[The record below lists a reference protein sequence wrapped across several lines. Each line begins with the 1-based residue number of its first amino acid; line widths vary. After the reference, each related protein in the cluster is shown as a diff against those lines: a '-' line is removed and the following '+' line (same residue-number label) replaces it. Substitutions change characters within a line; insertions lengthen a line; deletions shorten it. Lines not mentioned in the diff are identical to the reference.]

1 MRLSVLLP
9 DDRRV
14 EGGKGGGGGG
24 GVKRVGTQAVKRA
37 GGLAGAVKPTNNSLL
52 LAFDD
57 CFIWET
63 THIIRSLTISVRDM
77 IAPASHTL
85 QRRVDIKRGER
96 GEHCAANNMSTS
108 QLPSHSC
115 NLLKKYLLEILFQ
128 GCVQAVL
135 NKQTKRHLKKERNK
149 QTNCCKLIFVVC
161 KEFFVSGPV

>member
-115 NLLKKYLLEILFQ
+115 NLLKKYFLKILFQ
-128 GCVQAVL
+128 GCSE
-135 NKQTKRHLKKERNK
+135 QTKKKALEERNK
-149 QTNCCKLIFVVC
+149 QTNKLLQLDLCCM
-161 KEFFVSGPV
+161 

>member
-14 EGGKGGGGGG
+14 EGGGGG

-108 QLPSHSC
+108 QLPSHSLVQFVEKIFSQNTFSRLC
-115 NLLKKYLLEILFQ
+115 TSCSEQTNKKALKK
-128 GCVQAVL
+128 
-135 NKQTKRHLKKERNK
+135 RKKETNK
-149 QTNCCKLIFVVC
+149 LLQLDLCCM
-161 KEFFVSGPV
+161 

>member
-9 DDRRV
+9 DDRRG
-14 EGGKGGGGGG
+14 EGGKGGGG

-115 NLLKKYLLEILFQ
+115 NLLKKYFLKILFQ
-128 GCVQAVL
+128 GCSE
-135 NKQTKRHLKKERNK
+135 QTKKKALEERKKETNK
-149 QTNCCKLIFVVC
+149 LLQLDLCCM
-161 KEFFVSGPV
+161 